1 MFEEGARSSC
11 LQEFYTATTHAN
23 RADALAFELIAIT
36 DMASCPHSLPEQVER
51 LATCP
56 HKPTKLILR
65 AKELTPSAYAALA
78 RAILPLCHQHSIQLI
93 LHTHWEIALDLGLK
107 NLHMPLPLL
116 EEMPFA
122 TREKFTISTSVHSLS
137 EAQQALSLGA
147 QSLVAGHIYATN
159 CKAGVPPRGLAFLRS
174 ICSLG
179 QTVYAIGG
187 IGLHPSQW
195 QELQQ
200 AGASGACIMSA
211 YMQV

>member
-11 LQEFYTATTHAN
+11 LQEFYTATADAN
-23 RADALAFELIAIT
+23 RADALAFELIAVT
-36 DMASCPHSLPEQVER
+36 DMASCPRSLPEQVER
-51 LATCP
+51 IATYL

-65 AKELTPSAYAALA
+65 AKELTHSAYAALV
-78 RAILPLCHQHSIQLI
+78 RAILPLCHQHGIQLI
-93 LHTHWEIALDLGLK
+93 LHTHWEIALDLELK

-116 EEMPFA
+116 EKMPCA
-122 TREKFTISTSVHSLS
+122 AREKFTLSTSVHSVS

-179 QTVYAIGG
+179 QAVYAIGG
-187 IGLHPSQW
+187 IGLHPGQW

>member
-23 RADALAFELIAIT
+23 RANTPAFELIAIT
-36 DMASCPHSLPEQVER
+36 DMASCPRSLPEQVER
-51 LATCP
+51 IATCP

-65 AKELTPSAYAALA
+65 AKELPPSAYAALA
-78 RAILPLCHQHSIQLI
+78 RAILPLCHQHNIQLI
-93 LHTHWEIALDLGLK
+93 LHTHWGIALDLGLK

-116 EEMPFA
+116 EKMPFA
-122 TREKFTISTSVHSLS
+122 TREKFTLSTSVHSVS

-179 QTVYAIGG
+179 QAVYAIGG